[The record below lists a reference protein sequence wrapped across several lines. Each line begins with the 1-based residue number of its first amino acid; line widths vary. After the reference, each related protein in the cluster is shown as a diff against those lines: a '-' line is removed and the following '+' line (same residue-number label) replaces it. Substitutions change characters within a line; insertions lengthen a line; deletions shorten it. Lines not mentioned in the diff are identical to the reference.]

1 MSSSIFS
8 IRTFASYL
16 GWNIRIGIVTLCF
29 LGCLSAFAEPVSPK
43 QQCEQLMDSLL
54 PFATKMLATHG
65 EFFPFGGTI
74 DANGKIG
81 MTGGWTGE
89 EHPPSSEV
97 ISLLH
102 SAFLGGARKGD
113 YIATALVYD
122 VRVMPPG
129 EQVKTD
135 AIAIDVS
142 HRDGISQTVIYPYK
156 VIEKK
161 VLAGKPYAISNQH
174 PVFSP

>member
-1 MSSSIFS
+1 MSSSVTPILS
-8 IRTFASYL
+8 FASYL
-16 GWNIRIGIVTLCF
+16 GRKVRIWITALCF
-29 LGCLSAFAEPVSPK
+29 LGCVGAFAEPISPK
-43 QQCEQLMDSLL
+43 QQCKELMDSLL
-54 PFATKMLATHG
+54 PFATQMLASHG

-102 SAFLGGARKGD
+102 SAFVVGARERN

-122 VRVMPPG
+122 VRVVPPG
-129 EQVKTD
+129 EQAKTD

-161 VLAGKPYAISNQH
+161 VVAGKPYAISNQH